1 MEELGESSPKNEIV
15 SKTTPKQAK
24 YSKTWKS
31 KNQDKVQKYAKSYYQ
46 KNRER
51 ILSKVKEDY
60 RVKNL
65 EKNIEKLKKL
75 TEIKI

>member
-1 MEELGESSPKNEIV
+1 MEEVEESKTEIV
-15 SKTTPKQAK
+15 PKTPANQAK
-24 YSKTWKS
+24 YAKKWKD
-31 KNQDKVQKYAKSYYQ
+31 KNQEKVKKYAKSYYQ
-46 KNRER
+46 RHREK

-65 EKNIEKLKKL
+65 DKNIEKLKKL

>member
-1 MEELGESSPKNEIV
+1 MEEEPKNEIMP
-15 SKTTPKQAK
+15 KTTPKQSKYAK
-24 YSKTWKS
+24 KWKDG
-31 KNQDKVQKYAKSYYQ
+31 NPEKVKEYAKSYYQ
-46 KNRER
+46 RHREK

>member
-1 MEELGESSPKNEIV
+1 MEEDPKNEIV
-15 SKTTPKQAK
+15 KTSSNQLK
-24 YSKTWKS
+24 YTKTWKN
-31 KNQDKVQKYAKSYYQ
+31 KNQDKVKEYAKSYYQ
-46 KNRER
+46 RNREK

>member
-1 MEELGESSPKNEIV
+1 MEEVKENEPKNEIV
-15 SKTTPKQAK
+15 SKTTPNQAK

-31 KNQDKVQKYAKSYYQ
+31 KNQDKVQEYAKSYYQ

-60 RVKNL
+60 RIKNL